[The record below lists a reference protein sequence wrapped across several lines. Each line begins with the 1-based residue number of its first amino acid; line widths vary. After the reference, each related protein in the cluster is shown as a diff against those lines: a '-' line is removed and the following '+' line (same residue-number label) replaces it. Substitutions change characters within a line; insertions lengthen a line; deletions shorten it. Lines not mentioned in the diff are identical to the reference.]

1 MFFSKY
7 FCSLSAGKKLA
18 ALGVFVALSIVTN
31 CFSVDVGA
39 ANKIAFTYVICFLA
53 GCVLGG
59 VPAFFIAVIGDAVG
73 YLLNPQGMFFL
84 FGVTLGVYSLL
95 MGIVMNLPF
104 GRGRGAPYIKA
115 AAALL
120 IGYALITVLLNSA
133 VNYWYACLFFWNGVP
148 QKTFLVY
155 LGARLAFQ
163 SIVYAVNA
171 ALCFAVLPA
180 VLQLRRRA
188 AKKHAAASQTDPT
201 GSGA

>member
-53 GCVLGG
+53 GYVLGG

-104 GRGRGAPYIKA
+104 GRGRAAPYIKA

>member
-1 MFFSKY
+1 MDSIFPFALLVSVT
-7 FCSLSAGKKLA
+7 CA
-18 ALGVFVALSIVTN
+18 A
-31 CFSVDVGA
+31 
-39 ANKIAFTYVICFLA
+39 
-53 GCVLGG
+53 
-59 VPAFFIAVIGDAVG
+59 
-73 YLLNPQGMFFL
+73 
-84 FGVTLGVYSLL
+84 
-95 MGIVMNLPF
+95 PF

-115 AAALL
+115 AVALL